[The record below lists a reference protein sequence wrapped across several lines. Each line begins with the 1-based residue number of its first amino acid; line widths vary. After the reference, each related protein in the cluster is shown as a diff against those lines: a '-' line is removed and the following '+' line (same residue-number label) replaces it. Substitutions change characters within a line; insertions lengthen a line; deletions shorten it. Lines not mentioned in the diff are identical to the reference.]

1 MAVQEI
7 DRSKIDRPAAA
18 SRLRALRRSP
28 ACWTAVAL
36 LVAAVGACAGV
47 VAIGLFLSAPSRA
60 VIGPPPSDL
69 SAEPVAIVSASGATL
84 RGWFVAGRPGGGA
97 VVLLHRVRAN
107 RLSMLRRARLLQAA
121 GFSVLLFD
129 FQAHGESV
137 GARITFGRL
146 EGMDAAAAVAF
157 VRQRLPAERT
167 GIIGTSLGGAAAL
180 LAPAPL
186 PIDAL
191 VLEAVYA
198 DIGTA
203 VANRIRSVLGWHL
216 GGELLARPL
225 GRLFEFLLP
234 PFLGVGP
241 ADLRPIEHIGRTSV
255 PVLVATGTRDNRATI
270 AESTALFER
279 VRGPKL
285 FWAAE
290 GAEHVDLELH
300 APDEYRRRVLSF
312 LIEKLQPPR

>member
-1 MAVQEI
+1 VALQNI
-7 DRSKIDRPAAA
+7 GRPAPA

-28 ACWTAVAL
+28 ACLTVVAL
-36 LVAAVGACAGV
+36 VVVAVGVCAV
-47 VAIGLFLSAPSRA
+47 VLAVGLFLSAPSRA

-69 SAEPVAIVSASGATL
+69 GAEPVAIASASGATL
-84 RGWFVAGRPGGGA
+84 HGWFVAGRPGGGA

-129 FQAHGESV
+129 FQAHGESA
-137 GARITFGRL
+137 GTRITFGRL

-157 VRQRLPAERT
+157 VRQRLPAERI

-216 GGELLARPL
+216 GREILARPL
-225 GRLFEFLLP
+225 GRLFELLLP

-241 ADLRPIEHIGRTSV
+241 SDLQPIEHIGRMSA
-255 PVLVATGTRDNRATI
+255 PVLIATGTRDDRATI
-270 AESTALFER
+270 AESTALFEH
-279 VRGPKL
+279 VRGPKR

-300 APDEYRRRVLSF
+300 APDEYRRHVLSF
-312 LIEKLQPPR
+312 LVERLQQAR

>member
-1 MAVQEI
+1 MALQDI
-7 DRSKIDRPAAA
+7 GGPAPA
-18 SRLRALRRSP
+18 SRLRALRRSR
-28 ACWTAVAL
+28 ACLTVVAL
-36 LVAAVGACAGV
+36 LLVAVGVCACV
-47 VAIGLFLSAPSRA
+47 VTIGLFLSAPSRA

-69 SAEPVAIVSASGATL
+69 GAEPVAIASASGATL

-129 FQAHGESV
+129 FQAHGESP
-137 GARITFGRL
+137 GTRITFGRL

-157 VRQRLPAERT
+157 VRQSLPTERV
-167 GIIGTSLGGAAAL
+167 GVIGASLGGAAAL

-191 VLEAVYA
+191 VLESVYT

-203 VANRIRSVLGWHL
+203 VAHRIRSVLGWHL
-216 GGELLARPL
+216 GGGILARPL

-241 ADLRPIEHIGRTSV
+241 SDLQPIEQIGRMSA
-255 PVLVATGTRDNRATI
+255 PVLIATGTRDDRATI
-270 AESTALFER
+270 AESTALFEHA
-279 VRGPKL
+279 RGPKR

-300 APDEYRRRVLSF
+300 APDEYRRQVLSF
-312 LIEKLQPPR
+312 LLEKLQQPR